1 MVRGIANTVDAVMRK
16 IPERYSEKIDHIF
29 SGDMIHRLT
38 KKLNIDSDIG
48 LATSVIFLT
57 VSVIFG
63 WLGAHLRFRAFFW
76 GSLTLLGLINIVVMI
91 GYKAWIGHYIY
102 LPQFWINVPLML
114 LPIIGILYQLRDYL
128 KIIGRGHI
136 KNHITYS
143 SLREFR

>member
-29 SGDMIHRLT
+29 SGDMIYSLT

-48 LATSVIFLT
+48 LATSLIFLT

-114 LPIIGILYQLRDYL
+114 LPIMGILYQLRDYL

-136 KNHITYS
+136 KHHITYS